1 MRKDSLDPGALLAAV
16 QALAQL
22 LVALVRDAQ
31 LRAQLGQHQ
40 LLALHTGSGSCPLLC
55 HVSARLFS
63 PAESGAAPDDAH
75 QRCRE
80 HL

>member
-40 LLALHTGSGSCPLLC
+40 LLALHTRSVCCTGVG
-55 HVSARLFS
+55 VRSAGLIGE
-63 PAESGAAPDDAH
+63 AEDPEA
-75 QRCRE
+75 R
-80 HL
+80 